1 MPQTETVH
9 HLAYVNGDLPGFLNH
24 LEKSFIDRNEG
35 AFIATVN
42 PEIAMR
48 PQKTRI
54 ILKQFHLLT
63 LSCRTESAS
72 S

>member
-42 PEIAMR
+42 PEIGYAVR
-48 PQKTRI
+48 KRQG
-54 ILKQFHLLT
+54 LF
-63 LSCRTESAS
+63 
-72 S
+72 